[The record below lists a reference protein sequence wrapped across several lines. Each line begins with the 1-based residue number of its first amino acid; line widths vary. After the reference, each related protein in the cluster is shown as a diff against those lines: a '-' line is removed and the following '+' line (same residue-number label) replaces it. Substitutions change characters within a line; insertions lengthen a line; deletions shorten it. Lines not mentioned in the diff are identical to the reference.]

1 MQKKDNSED
10 INIYE
15 YLEILALHSV
25 STDKDSSYVYRKIC
39 RWFSRSFHTPLPQVI
54 DLPVEFV
61 LQNYYEFQFE
71 NFKEEEL
78 IGIMRYHVDPDYVES
93 VESDDDAFFQQIK
106 EEAIKAREAKEAKL
120 KGKDKTV
127 VSEKQSYDE
136 EDLDSHSMLFEDLD
150 ENNER

>member
-120 KGKDKTV
+120 KGKDKTE